1 ALCVSCTIE
10 DSAHII
16 AGMTSGTTGNFFRGP
31 SAHDLAATFATFR
44 SQIDNPVR
52 AFDHLQ
58 IVFNHDHR
66 ITRVAQLHQ
75 YLQEFLNVG
84 EMQSGGRLIEN
95 VERAPS
101 CLFRKL
107 SREFYA
113 LGFSAGESRACLA
126 KSKVTQTYI
135 QQRV

>member
-1 ALCVSCTIE
+1 
-10 DSAHII
+10 
-16 AGMTSGTTGNFFRGP
+16 MTSGKTGNFFRRP

-66 ITRVAQLHQ
+66 ITRVAQLYQ

-84 EMQSGGRLIEN
+84 EMQSAGRPIDN
-95 VERAPS
+95 VDPAPS

-107 SREFYA
+107 SREFSS
-113 LGFSAGESRACLA
+113 LRFSAGESRACLA
-126 KSKVTQTYI
+126 LSDVTQDYFH
-135 QQRV
+135 